1 MTGIRRQQEG
11 PNGRDGTH
19 LAAVTKRRLNAVLVA
34 LVAGLALMLAGC
46 STNPE
51 INEVYLRSDG
61 VAIEFGVN
69 TCNADLN
76 AVVVESDTAVEVTI
90 TAENDTTDDCAD
102 SIAITLDQPLGD
114 RQLINGSTGHVLDV
128 QPGED

>member
-1 MTGIRRQQEG
+1 M
-11 PNGRDGTH
+11 
-19 LAAVTKRRLNAVLVA
+19 AVVNKRRLSAILVA
-34 LVAGLALMLAGC
+34 ALALVLAGC

-51 INEVYLRSDG
+51 ITEVYLRSDG
-61 VAIEFGVN
+61 VTIEVGVN

-76 AVVVESDTAVEVTI
+76 AVVVESDTTVKMTI

-102 SIAITLDQPLGD
+102 SIAITLDQPMGD
-114 RQLINGSTGHVLDV
+114 RQLINGSTGDVVDV

>member
-1 MTGIRRQQEG
+1 M
-11 PNGRDGTH
+11 
-19 LAAVTKRRLNAVLVA
+19 AVVNKRRLSAILVA
-34 LVAGLALMLAGC
+34 ALALVLTGC

-51 INEVYLRSDG
+51 ITEVYLRSDG
-61 VAIEFGVN
+61 VTIEVGVN

-76 AVVVESDTAVEVTI
+76 AVVVESDTTVKMTI

-102 SIAITLDQPLGD
+102 SIAITLDQPMGD
-114 RQLINGSTGHVLDV
+114 RQLINGSTGDVVDV

>member
-34 LVAGLALMLAGC
+34 GLALMLAGC

-51 INEVYLRSDG
+51 ITEVYLRSDG

-69 TCNADLN
+69 TCNADLD

-114 RQLINGSTGHVLDV
+114 RQLINGSTGDVLDV